1 MTEGKPPTL
10 GALAAAVGISL
21 VLVAVLGGVF
31 LWTTQAE
38 APSAS
43 SCQDAMNWHLRAS
56 MNATNPDQEYH
67 LNAARAARS
76 LADAG
81 QDCNAWQDDR
91 GA

>member
-1 MTEGKPPTL
+1 MKDDKV
-10 GALAAAVGISL
+10 AVGNLWAAIAIS
-21 VLVAVLGGVF
+21 VALTAVGGGLF
-31 LWTTQAE
+31 LWTTQATTT
-38 APSAS
+38 PDSS
-43 SCQDAMNWHLRAS
+43 SCEAAITWHLRAS
-56 MNATNPDQEYH
+56 MNATDPQQEYH